1 MKKDAEDAK
10 RQTAKPGS
18 TEEAIILILQSEYPS
33 DVKVDLTR
41 ELMTLM
47 KSDPEEFKKKS
58 GKEIF
63 LWIKAKMMKKADG
76 SEEFDF
82 LNDNNLDEY

>member
-1 MKKDAEDAK
+1 
-10 RQTAKPGS
+10 
-18 TEEAIILILQSEYPS
+18 
-33 DVKVDLTR
+33 
-41 ELMTLM
+41 MTLM